1 MKRNRWL
8 FSLLLC
14 LTGLSALGV
23 GASVAW
29 YAAASQLKISQIE
42 ISVLSERN
50 LKVSTSAEISSFE
63 EHKYSSEEDTSLRL
77 NTEDQDSF
85 KPVSSM
91 YSFKEDYHTFSLDD
105 EYSWMERKDSAPVF
119 ADGYMTSSAK
129 VPAVP
134 SKAKSGYFTKEIY
147 LLADDDCYVTLD
159 PETCLFNG
167 YISTKKGALLSNENI
182 QNEIHEE
189 NKKMATKLY
198 ANQPSDNDVEKWTGL
213 MDSLY
218 KALRVSLLVPD
229 EEEYQYYIIDPF
241 KEIATK
247 DDSGNALSY
256 EDTYFAGRLNADLD
270 EYYDTYTEEYDE
282 EGKPL
287 YSETLYGDI
296 DESTREKAVYGE
308 VCKEEQT
315 KSGRIDSYSKSSF
328 NAYTKMNTKP
338 LDFKASLDNGLIA
351 SKEHSYALAE
361 QGDADCEVRIPVYR
375 NKVRKVVLSIYLEG
389 WDSDCINNT
398 MGASFMSTLSF
409 KIAREM

>member
-8 FSLLLC
+8 FSLLIC
-14 LTGLSALGV
+14 LTGFSALGV
-23 GASVAW
+23 GVSLAW
-29 YAAASQLKISQIE
+29 YASASQLKISQIE
-42 ISVLSERN
+42 IGVQSERN
-50 LKVSTSAEISSFE
+50 LKVSTSADISSFE
-63 EHKYSSEEDTSLRL
+63 EHKYSSENDTSLRL
-77 NTEDQDSF
+77 TSEDQDSF
-85 KPVSSM
+85 KSVSSM
-91 YSFKEDYHTFSLDD
+91 YSYKEDYHTFSLDD

-119 ADGYMTSSAK
+119 ADSYMSSSAK
-129 VPAVP
+129 VPAIP
-134 SKAKSGYFTKEIY
+134 AKATSGYFTKEIY

-167 YISTKKGALLSNENI
+167 YISTRQGPVLSNENI
-182 QNEIHEE
+182 KDEIHNE

-198 ANQPSDNDVEKWTGL
+198 ASQPSDNDVEKWTNL

-229 EEEYQYYIIDPF
+229 EEDYQYYIIDPF

-247 DDSGNALSY
+247 DADGNALSY
-256 EDTYFAGRLNADLD
+256 KETYFAGRLNADLD
-270 EYYDTYTEEYDE
+270 DYYDTYTEEYDKD
-282 EGKPL
+282 GKSL

-296 DESTREKAVYGE
+296 DESTRNKAVYGE
-308 VCKEEQT
+308 VCKEDQI
-315 KSGRIDSYSKSSF
+315 KSGKIDSYSKSSF
-328 NAYTKMNTKP
+328 NAYTKMNTRP
-338 LDFKASLDNGLIA
+338 LDFEASLANGLVA

-375 NKVRKVVLSIYLEG
+375 NKVRKIVLSIYLEG

>member
-14 LTGLSALGV
+14 LTGFSALGV
-23 GASVAW
+23 SASVAW
-29 YAAASQLKISQIE
+29 YAAATQLKISQIE
-42 ISVLSERN
+42 ISVRSERN
-50 LKVSTSAEISSFE
+50 LKVSTSADLSSFE
-63 EHKYSSEEDTSLRL
+63 EHKYTSEEDTSLRL
-77 NTEDQDSF
+77 TSEDQDSF
-85 KPVSSM
+85 KSVSSM
-91 YSFKEDYHTFSLDD
+91 YSFKEDYHTFSLEDD
-105 EYSWMERKDSAPVF
+105 YSWMERKDSAPVF
-119 ADGYMTSSAK
+119 TDGYMTSSAK

-134 SKAKSGYFTKEIY
+134 SKATSGYFTKEIY

-167 YISTKKGALLSNENI
+167 YISTKQGPILSNENVK
-182 QNEIHEE
+182 NEIHEE

-198 ANQPSDNDVEKWTGL
+198 ANQSSDNDVEKWTEK

-229 EEEYQYYIIDPF
+229 EEDYQYYIIDPF
-241 KEIATK
+241 KEIETK
-247 DDSGNALSY
+247 DALGNALTY
-256 EDTYFAGRLNADLD
+256 KETYFAGRLNADLD
-270 EYYDTYTEEYDE
+270 EFYDTYTEEYDE
-282 EGKPL
+282 DGKPL
-287 YSETLYGDI
+287 YCETLYGDI
-296 DESTREKAVYGE
+296 DESTRNKAVYGQ
-308 VCKEEQT
+308 VCTEDQT
-315 KSGRIDSYSKSSF
+315 KSDRIDKYDQSSF
-328 NAYTKMNTKP
+328 NAYTNMNTKP
-338 LDFKASLDNGLIA
+338 LDFAASLSNGLIA

-375 NKVRKVVLSIYLEG
+375 NQVRKIVLSIYLEG